1 MTKSDTERPK
11 ARHEPTLPEAVKLAI
26 RAAFSKKASDVTVL
40 DLRKGA
46 AFTDRFVICS
56 GQHVRHVKAI
66 ADAIEEVLKKARVR
80 PVHVEGYSKAE
91 WVLIDVFDFVVHVF
105 TPDTREFYALERLW
119 GSAQRLEVS
128 EDDVA

>member
-1 MTKSDTERPK
+1 MTKTDTERSK
-11 ARHEPTLPEAVKLAI
+11 TRHEQALPEEVRLAI
-26 RAAFSKKASDVTVL
+26 RAAFGKKAAGVTVL

-66 ADAIEEVLKKARVR
+66 AEAVEEALKKARVK
-80 PVHVEGYSKAE
+80 PVHVEGHAKAE

-105 TPDTREFYALERLW
+105 TPDSREFYALERLW